1 MKCSH
6 IALVL
11 FLNASLTPIAPAADP
26 APIPAP
32 VTHEAVQFNGYEYD
46 VVSVDLNRADV
57 RLFWKND
64 TAAIRGLRGLEQLL
78 KKQGESLLFATNAGI
93 YSKDFTPAGLH
104 VENGHELHKINMREG
119 GGNFHLM
126 PNGVFYV
133 DAEGAHVLETAAYR
147 KRAPQPIAAT
157 QSGPMLVVDNALHPK
172 FQADSESLY
181 LRSGVGVRSLH
192 EVVFVIS
199 RKPVN
204 FHAFATVFKDRLACP
219 NALYLDGQISRFYMP
234 GVLEDS
240 GPALYVGML
249 AVVAKAPEDH
259 DASISAPAGTP
270 TPKN

>member
-1 MKCSH
+1 MLV
-6 IALVL
+6 ALAYGCL
-11 FLNASLTPIAPAADP
+11 SGMAAGLEPQSAPP
-26 APIPAP
+26 PFPSP
-32 VTHEAVQFNGYEYD
+32 VIHEAIAFQDLMFD
-46 VVSVDLNRADV
+46 VVTVDLSRADV
-57 RLFWKND
+57 KLFWKND
-64 TAAIRGLRGLEQLL
+64 DDSAIRSLRGLEQQL

-104 VENGHELHKINMREG
+104 VENGHELHKINMRDG

-133 DAEGAHVLETAAYR
+133 DAEGAHVLESAAYR
-147 KRAPQPIAAT
+147 KRAPQPITAT

-172 FQADSESLY
+172 FQADSDSVY

-199 RKPVN
+199 RKAVN
-204 FHAFATVFKDRLACP
+204 FHAFATLFKDRLACA

-249 AVVAKAPEDH
+249 AVVAKAPENH
-259 DASISAPAGTP
+259 DASTSAPAETP
-270 TPKN
+270 TPTN